1 MKHFIDRLFDLLEAE
16 PRLVPI
22 GLITAMVVAAVVC
35 AAAGTFME
43 MNK

>member
-1 MKHFIDRLFDLLEAE
+1 MKHFIDRLFDLLEAD

-22 GLITAMVVAAVVC
+22 RLIVALVGMAMVC
-35 AAAGTFME
+35 ATAGTFME